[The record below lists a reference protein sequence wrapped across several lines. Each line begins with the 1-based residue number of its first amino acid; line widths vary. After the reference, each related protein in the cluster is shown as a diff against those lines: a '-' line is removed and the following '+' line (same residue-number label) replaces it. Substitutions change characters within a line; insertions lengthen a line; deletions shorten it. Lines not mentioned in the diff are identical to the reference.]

1 MRRTG
6 GLDGFDGLSGFGGF
20 DGFCGFCGLS
30 GFDGLG
36 EFFGFD
42 GFSGFVGFDG
52 FSGFNGEPRLTLK
65 GFSVSFT
72 LLLKFFYLLVSYP
85 LSYTWLKRK
94 PKTSRKERFISRYL
108 QYGVVGDNAF

>member
-6 GLDGFDGLSGFGGF
+6 GLGGFDGLSGFGGF
-20 DGFCGFCGLS
+20 DRFSGFCGLS

-36 EFFGFD
+36 EFF
-42 GFSGFVGFDG
+42 GFDG

-94 PKTSRKERFISRYL
+94 PKTSRKERFIPRYL